1 MKQWLSN
8 FVDHISSLHRG
19 DLKDFGPFGQLL
31 IFARILDGLCHFF
44 SLSVAT
50 ILDAG
55 LGHFFSHFPLQ
66 QFWMLDLVIFFSLP
80 FATILDM
87 VESALAPMQVGRDRD
102 NF

>member
-1 MKQWLSN
+1 MGVVWLVH
-8 FVDHISSLHRG
+8 FCWWVLVI
-19 DLKDFGPFGQLL
+19 
-31 IFARILDGLCHFF
+31 FF

-80 FATILDM
+80 IATMLD
-87 VESALAPMQVGRDRD
+87 EK
-102 NF
+102 F